1 MSRIRVL
8 VVEDSLTVRNRLR
21 EVLEADPGIEVVG
34 EAEDGRRAIELCL
47 ALRPDVITLDMML
60 PVMSGL
66 AATEYLMA
74 YCPTPILVVSSSINR
89 GELFKTYEALAAGA
103 LEVMEKPRA
112 DEPEG
117 VWERQ
122 FISMVK
128 LIARIKVVT
137 HLRGRR
143 ALPSAQAGD
152 STMQAGPYAR
162 TGQLP
167 AQLPAQFPAQFPDY
181 ASLAARTTPCRLIAI
196 GTSTGGPGAIAEV
209 LRALPAGFRIPILF
223 VIHISEPF
231 GSTFADWLDGQTE
244 HRVHLAHDGEEVPK
258 SGVVMAPPNRHL
270 IVRNRK
276 LHLTDGPERHS
287 CRPSVDVLF
296 ESVAR
301 EYGATCAAA
310 ILTGMGQD
318 GARGLLAVRE
328 AGGVTIAQ
336 DEASSIVYGM
346 PREAALIGAAQ
357 LVLPLSEIGPAL
369 TRLG

>member
-1 MSRIRVL
+1 MSRLRVL
-8 VVEDSLTVRNRLR
+8 VVEDSLTVRRRLV
-21 EVLEADPGIEVVG
+21 EVLESDPGIEVVG
-34 EAEDGRRAIELCL
+34 EAEDGQRAIELCL
-47 ALRPDVITLDMML
+47 ALKPDVITLDMML
-60 PVMSGL
+60 PIMSGL

-74 YCPTPILVVSSSINR
+74 YCPTPILVVSSSVNR

-117 VWERQ
+117 VWEGQ
-122 FISMVK
+122 FIAMVK

-143 ALPSAQAGD
+143 TVPSAQAGESSMLQQGLPPLD
-152 STMQAGPYAR
+152 ALTGPGKAQEVSAIKSRAGA
-162 TGQLP
+162 
-167 AQLPAQFPAQFPDY
+167 
-181 ASLAARTTPCRLIAI
+181 CRLIAL
-196 GTSTGGPGAIAEV
+196 GTSTGGPGAIAQV
-209 LRALPAGFRIPILF
+209 LRALPADFRLPILF

-231 GSTFADWLDGQTE
+231 GSTFADWLDGQTA
-244 HRVHLAHDGEEVPK
+244 HRVHLAYDGEDVPK
-258 SGVVMAPPNRHL
+258 NGVVMAPPNRHL
-270 IVRNRK
+270 IVRDRK
-276 LHLTDGPERHS
+276 LRLTDGPERHS

-301 EYGATCAAA
+301 EYGATGAAA

-328 AGGVTIAQ
+328 AGGLTIAQ

>member
-1 MSRIRVL
+1 MNRIRVL
-8 VVEDSLTVRNRLR
+8 VVEDSLTVRRRLV
-21 EVLEADPGIEVVG
+21 EVLEADSAIEVVG
-34 EAEDGRRAIELCL
+34 EAEDGQRAIELCL
-47 ALRPDVITLDMML
+47 ALKPDAITLDMML

-74 YCPTPILVVSSSINR
+74 YCPTPILVVSSSVNR

-117 VWERQ
+117 EWERR
-122 FISMVK
+122 FLSMVK
-128 LIARIKVVT
+128 LVARIKVVT

-143 ALPSAQAGD
+143 SGRAGEAPFAPGGTQARAVGQFDLD
-152 STMQAGPYAR
+152 SLMERR
-162 TGQLP
+162 TG
-167 AQLPAQFPAQFPDY
+167 
-181 ASLAARTTPCRLIAI
+181 CRLIAL
-196 GTSTGGPGAIAEV
+196 GTSTGGPSAITEV
-209 LRALPAGFRIPILF
+209 LRALPANFRIPILL

-244 HRVHLAHDGEEVPK
+244 HRVHLANDGEDVPK
-258 SGVVMAPPNRHL
+258 DGVVMAPPNRHL
-270 IVRNRK
+270 IVRDRK
-276 LHLTDGPERHS
+276 LFLGHGPERHS

-301 EYGATCAAA
+301 EYGATGAAV

-328 AGGVTIAQ
+328 AGGLTIAQ
-336 DEASSIVYGM
+336 DEATSIVYGM
-346 PREAALIGAAQ
+346 PREAAQLGAAQ
-357 LVLPLSEIGPAL
+357 VVLPLAEIGPTL

>member
-1 MSRIRVL
+1 MSRLRVL
-8 VVEDSLTVRNRLR
+8 VVEDSLTVRRRLV
-21 EVLEADPGIEVVG
+21 EVLETDPGIEVVG
-34 EAEDGRRAIELCL
+34 EAEDGQRAIELCL
-47 ALRPDVITLDMML
+47 ALKPDVISLDMML
-60 PVMSGL
+60 PIMSGL

-117 VWERQ
+117 VWERHYLAM
-122 FISMVK
+122 IK

-143 ALPSAQAGD
+143 NLPSAQAGEAALL
-152 STMQAGPYAR
+152 SPV
-162 TGQLP
+162 LP
-167 AQLPAQFPAQFPDY
+167 AEARVAAETAQYVSTLMKRSAG
-181 ASLAARTTPCRLIAI
+181 CRVVAL

-209 LRALPAGFRIPILF
+209 LRALPGDFRIPILF

-244 HRVHLAHDGEEVPK
+244 HRVHLAYDGEEMPK
-258 SGVVMAPPNRHL
+258 NGVVMAPPNRHL
-270 IVRNRK
+270 IVRDRR
-276 LHLTDGPERHS
+276 LYLTDGPERHS

-328 AGGVTIAQ
+328 AGGLTIAQ

-346 PREAALIGAAQ
+346 PREAAQLGAAQ
-357 LVLPLSEIGPAL
+357 MVLPLSEIGPAL
-369 TRLG
+369 ARLG

>member
-1 MSRIRVL
+1 MNRLRVL
-8 VVEDSLTVRNRLR
+8 VVEDSLTVRRRLC
-21 EVLEADPGIEVVG
+21 EVLESDPGIEVVG
-34 EAEDGRRAIELCL
+34 EAEDGQRAIELCL
-47 ALRPDVITLDMML
+47 ALKPDVITLDMML

-103 LEVMEKPRA
+103 VEVMEKPRT

-117 VWERQ
+117 VWEHH
-122 FISMVK
+122 FVSMVK
-128 LIARIKVVT
+128 LVARVKVVT

-143 ALPSAQAGD
+143 TLPATQAGLA
-152 STMQAGPYAR
+152 AGPTLDDSR
-162 TGQLP
+162 SGRQR
-167 AQLPAQFPAQFPDY
+167 Q
-181 ASLAARTTPCRLIAI
+181 RGCRLIAL
-196 GTSTGGPGAIAEV
+196 GTSTGGPGALVDV
-209 LRALPAGFRIPILF
+209 LRGLPTDFRIPILF

-231 GSTFADWLDGQTE
+231 GTTFADWLDSQTP
-244 HRVHLAHDGEEVPK
+244 HRVHIAFDGEDVPK

-270 IVRNRK
+270 IVRDRK
-276 LHLTDGPERHS
+276 LRLSDGPERHS

-328 AGGVTIAQ
+328 AGGHTIAQ

-357 LVLPLSEIGPAL
+357 QVLPLADIGPAL
-369 TRLG
+369 AVLG

>member
-1 MSRIRVL
+1 MSRLRVL
-8 VVEDSLTVRNRLR
+8 VVEDSLTVRRRLC
-21 EVLEADPGIEVVG
+21 EVLQTDPDIEVVG
-34 EAEDGRRAIELCL
+34 EAEDGQRAIELCL
-47 ALRPDVITLDMML
+47 ALKPDVITLDMML
-60 PVMSGL
+60 PIMSGL

-103 LEVMEKPRA
+103 VEVMEKPGA

-117 VWERQ
+117 EWERQ
-122 FISMVK
+122 FVSMVK
-128 LIARIKVVT
+128 LVARVKVVT

-143 ALPSAQAGD
+143 TVRPAQAGD
-152 STMQAGPYAR
+152 A
-162 TGQLP
+162 LP
-167 AQLPAQFPAQFPDY
+167 APAFAPEAEV
-181 ASLAARTTPCRLIAI
+181 AAAAARRGCRLIAL
-196 GTSTGGPGAIAEV
+196 GTSTGGPGAIVEV
-209 LRALPAGFRIPILF
+209 LRALPANFRIPILF

-231 GSTFADWLDGQTE
+231 GTTFADWLDSQTP
-244 HRVHLAHDGEEVPK
+244 HRVHIAFDGEELPR

-270 IVRNRK
+270 IVRDRK
-276 LHLTDGPERHS
+276 LLLSDGPERYS

-328 AGGVTIAQ
+328 AGGFTIAQ

-346 PREAALIGAAQ
+346 PREAAQLGAAQ
-357 LVLPLSEIGPAL
+357 MVLPLAEIGPTLAAL
-369 TRLG
+369 G

>member
-21 EVLEADPGIEVVG
+21 EVLEADPGIDVVG
-34 EAEDGRRAIELCL
+34 EAEDGQRAIELCL

-74 YCPTPILVVSSSINR
+74 YCPTPILVVSSSVNR
-89 GELFKTYEALAAGA
+89 GELYKTYEALAAGA

-112 DEPEG
+112 DEAEG

-128 LIARIKVVT
+128 LVARVKVVT

-143 ALPSAQAGD
+143 TARIAQVGDIAAGLPEVRPAALNEVAPELAG
-152 STMQAGPYAR
+152 MAGTAAR
-162 TGQLP
+162 TG
-167 AQLPAQFPAQFPDY
+167 
-181 ASLAARTTPCRLIAI
+181 CRLIAL
-196 GTSTGGPGAIAEV
+196 GTSTGGPGAIVEV
-209 LRALPAGFRIPILF
+209 LRSLPPDFRIPILF

-231 GSTFADWLDGQTE
+231 GSTFADWLDSQTT
-244 HRVHLAHDGEEVPK
+244 HRVHLAYDGEDIPK
-258 SGVVMAPPNRHL
+258 NGVVMAPPNRHL
-270 IVRNRK
+270 LVRDRK
-276 LHLTDGPERHS
+276 LHLSDGPERHS

-301 EYGATCAAA
+301 EFGATCAAA

-318 GARGLLAVRE
+318 GARGLLAVRD
-328 AGGVTIAQ
+328 AGGRTIAQ
-336 DEASSIVYGM
+336 DEGSSVVYGM
-346 PREAALIGAAQ
+346 PREAALLGAAQ
-357 LVLPLSEIGPAL
+357 MVLPLSEIGPAL
-369 TRLG
+369 ARLG